1 MGIRLQMIAGA
12 VLFALILAVGAGL
25 VSDALV
31 PVGPQQVAHAPAD
44 EEQPAAA
51 SGEGGAEQQTAA
63 AGGGGA
69 PAGGGNALALVAT
82 ADPAAGQAAAK
93 KCVACHTFDPGGANR
108 VGPNLAG
115 IVGAD
120 IAAKPGFRYS
130 DALTGKPGEWSYEA
144 LDAFITKPTAF
155 APGTK
160 MTFAGVADP
169 KERAAILAY
178 LRSLS
183 PSAPPPPQG

>member
-25 VSDALV
+25 LSDALV
-31 PVGPQQVAHAPAD
+31 PVGPEQVAHAPAD
-44 EEQPAAA
+44 EAPAAAA
-51 SGEGGAEQQTAA
+51 SGGDAPQQAA
-63 AGGGGA
+63 APGGGGA

-93 KCVACHTFDPGGANR
+93 KCAACHTFEEGGANR

-115 IVGAD
+115 VVGAD
-120 IAAKPGFRYS
+120 IASKPGFKYS
-130 DALTGKPGEWSYEA
+130 DVLTGKPGNWTYEA

-160 MTFAGVADP
+160 MTFAGIADP